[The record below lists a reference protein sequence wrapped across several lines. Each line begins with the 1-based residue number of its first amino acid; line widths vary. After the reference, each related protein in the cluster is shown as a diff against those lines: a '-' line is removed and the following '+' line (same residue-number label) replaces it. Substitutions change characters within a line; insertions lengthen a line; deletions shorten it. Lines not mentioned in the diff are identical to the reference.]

1 MTLIKSGARW
11 PHRVFAFTSALMVAA
26 WTPAIA
32 QSTEESLGSDV
43 DGLRTVARQ
52 LSPSL
57 AALALETDGAAAKAN
72 GADALDDPTISDSYQ
87 YYKDPG
93 LFSAHTVMLS
103 QAFPLWGKRDL
114 RREAALADLDAA
126 RGQERAAQDEL
137 DERIK
142 VAYAQY
148 YLLRSEMT
156 VNQEI
161 SELNRR
167 MKSAASARYA
177 QGSGDQTP
185 VIQALG
191 EETNTKAETIRLE
204 GEESAIRAR
213 LNVLIGRSAEDKL
226 AKPLRAR
233 AIPVSD
239 PVLSELVD
247 RAHAGN
253 STLASGNA
261 AIAAAKLR
269 RNLADKSWY
278 PDLTVGGGPLIQSNN
293 QPTGF
298 AVTVGLNVPVPWGRE
313 SSGQQQAAAELGAAQ
328 QKYDAAV
335 LEIEGALGEAVARL
349 HAARATETLLDQEA
363 MPQAR
368 AMFKTVLANYSHGK
382 GELTSSIEAEHQM
395 HDVDLR
401 LLKSQL
407 DEQVELAHIER
418 LIGGDL

>member
-1 MTLIKSGARW
+1 MRW
-11 PHRVFAFTSALMVAA
+11 PIWKKVHSPVHEFLRSDHIHQRPDGGSLDAGHRAIDRGVAR
-26 WTPAIA
+26 
-32 QSTEESLGSDV
+32 SDV

-93 LFSAHTVMLS
+93 LFSAHTIMLS

-148 YLLRSEMT
+148 YLVRSEMT
-156 VNQEI
+156 VNQEAGD
-161 SELNRR
+161 LNRR
-167 MKSAASARYA
+167 MQSAASARYS

-185 VIQALG
+185 VIQAFG
-191 EETNTKAETIRLE
+191 EETNTKAEAIRLE
-204 GEESAIRAR
+204 GEENAIRAR
-213 LNVLIGRSAEDKL
+213 LNVLIGRSAEDRL
-226 AKPLRAR
+226 AKPLRLR
-233 AIPVSD
+233 PLPGSD

-247 RAHAGN
+247 LAHAAN
-253 STLASGNA
+253 STLSSGNA

-278 PDLTVGGGPLIQSNN
+278 PDLTVGGGPLIQTNN
-293 QPTGF
+293 RSTGF
-298 AVTVGLNVPVPWGRE
+298 AATVGLNIPVPWGRE
-313 SSGQQQAAAELGAAQ
+313 SSGSSRQRRNWERRSRNTMLPFWRSR
-328 QKYDAAV
+328 
-335 LEIEGALGEAVARL
+335 ERWAR
-349 HAARATETLLDQEA
+349 
-363 MPQAR
+363 P
-368 AMFKTVLANYSHGK
+368 
-382 GELTSSIEAEHQM
+382 
-395 HDVDLR
+395 
-401 LLKSQL
+401 
-407 DEQVELAHIER
+407 
-418 LIGGDL
+418 